1 MTLPKGGKIGVI
13 KKPWS
18 TNPEGD
24 ILMHAQLAQHNLQ
37 ICGLVSCHS
46 DTLLLGICNST
57 CFRNKSS
64 YWKFYA
70 IIHPND

>member
-1 MTLPKGGKIGVI
+1 
-13 KKPWS
+13 
-18 TNPEGD
+18 
-24 ILMHAQLAQHNLQ
+24 MHAQLARHNLQ